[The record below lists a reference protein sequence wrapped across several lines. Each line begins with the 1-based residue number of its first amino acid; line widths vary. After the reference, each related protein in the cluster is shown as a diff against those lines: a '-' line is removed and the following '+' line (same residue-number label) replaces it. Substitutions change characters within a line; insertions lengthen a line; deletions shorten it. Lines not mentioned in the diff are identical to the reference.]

1 MIVRRQDAPLAFGA
15 LAAAGTI
22 WGSSF
27 VLGKIAL
34 RELSVP
40 HLLLY
45 RFVLASLGF
54 VPLLLYAR
62 PRFAWREWSEVIVA
76 AVIGVPVQFLM
87 QFEGLSRT
95 TASHAALM
103 IGTLPV
109 LVAMAAFAFL
119 HERLRATAWVALVA
133 STCGVALIVLRAGGG
148 PGGSPDQPTLLGD
161 LLVLGSMFAAVV
173 WILISKRLMARHS
186 PVAVSGV
193 ITITGTIA
201 LAIWVFLRNGPPPTS
216 LSAATWLT
224 LLALGLAATTTCT
237 ALWNWGLA
245 HTDAGKAGAFINLE
259 PVVGAA
265 LGVLLLHES
274 LGAIAVLGGALIVS
288 GALVVGLQGSSGT
301 PGA

>member
-1 MIVRRQDAPLAFGA
+1 MIERRQDAPLAFGA
-15 LAAAGTI
+15 LALAGTI

-45 RFVLASLGF
+45 RFLFASLAF
-54 VPLLLYAR
+54 IPLLIHSR
-62 PRFAWREWSEVIVA
+62 PRSRFTQREWGTVIVA
-76 AVIGVPVQFLM
+76 AVIGVPVQFLL
-87 QFEGLSRT
+87 QFEGLART

-109 LVAMAAFAFL
+109 LVALAAFVFL
-119 HERLRATAWVALVA
+119 RERLRAVAWMALVA
-133 STCGVALIVLRAGGG
+133 STGGVALIVLRAGGAAAG
-148 PGGSPDQPTLLGD
+148 ATDRPTLLGD

-186 PVAVSGV
+186 PIAVSGA
-193 ITITGTIA
+193 ITIIGTIA
-201 LAIWVFLRNGPPPTS
+201 LVIWVLIRNGLPPTS
-216 LSAATWLT
+216 LSATTWLAVT
-224 LLALGLAATTTCT
+224 ALGLAATTMCT
-237 ALWNWGLA
+237 VLWNWGLA
-245 HTDAGKAGAFINLE
+245 HIDAGKAGAFINLE

-274 LGAIAVLGGALIVS
+274 LGAPAMLGGAMIVG
-288 GALVVGLQGSSGT
+288 GALVVGLQG
-301 PGA
+301 PDR